1 MRDEEA
7 KRAPV
12 NLDWG
17 ASAWS
22 LSNVFNAFLRRD
34 FELAG
39 RSHDIV
45 TALNDDDSFENEE
58 SLVVSTHKKLRDV
71 IKRGNITVHMK
82 TELHP
87 AVWLRLLH
95 FIGEITGL
103 RFKTMED
110 SYCDWRESNHNVSL
124 IVRRQTPG
132 TTKGRSLAMD
142 VFLLQDIDE
151 LNLKKNYKW
160 SKLSATSLNSKD
172 AEETNQSKPSKQK
185 SKATLNKRIEKIGK
199 DVCRNVEGMLT
210 NSIIQHIPNLSS
222 MRANAR
228 SKFAQGETRHYQ
240 YQGAALTLA
249 RYLKK
254 QNNSPISRRSDEVV
268 AKAVR
273 LYVKCS

>member
-7 KRAPV
+7 RRAPV

-22 LSNVFNAFLRRD
+22 LSNVFYAFLRRD
-34 FELAG
+34 FDLAG
-39 RSHDIV
+39 RSRDII

-58 SLVVSTHKKLRDV
+58 PLIVSTHKKLRDV

-95 FIGEITGL
+95 FIGESTGL
-103 RFKTMED
+103 RFKAMED
-110 SYCDWRESNHNVSL
+110 SYCEWRESNHNVTP

-132 TTKGRSLAMD
+132 TTKGRSWAMD

-160 SKLSATSLNSKD
+160 SKPSATSLTSKD
-172 AEETNQSKPSKQK
+172 AEKTNQSKPSKHK

-199 DVCRNVEGMLT
+199 DVCRNVEGMLAS
-210 NSIIQHIPNLSS
+210 SIIQHIPNLSP

-228 SKFAQGETRHYQ
+228 SKSAQGETRHYQ
-240 YQGAALTLA
+240 YQGAALALA
-249 RYLKK
+249 QHLKR
-254 QNNSPISRRSDEVV
+254 QSDSPVSRRSDEVV